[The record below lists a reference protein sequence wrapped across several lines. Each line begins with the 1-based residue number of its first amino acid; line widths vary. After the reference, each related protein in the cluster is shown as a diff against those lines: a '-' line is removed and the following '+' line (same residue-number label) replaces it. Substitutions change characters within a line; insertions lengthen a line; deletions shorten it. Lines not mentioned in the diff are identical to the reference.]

1 MTDNER
7 EAIETRLF
15 DIATSVTKTMRS
27 SGQRD
32 LSTVGCVMTFCL
44 AIREGREEE
53 LSKVISSHFPVSGN
67 SELSNLIRAVSI

>member
-7 EAIETRLF
+7 DAIETRLF
-15 DIATSVTKTMRS
+15 DIAASVTKTTGS

-32 LSTVGCVMTFCL
+32 LSTVGCMMTLCL

-53 LSKVISSHFPVSGN
+53 LRTYAKG
-67 SELSNLIRAVSI
+67 